1 MPGFTDRSQ
10 ITMNETWALCMQKAH
25 SACNLVNLVVE
36 ILVND
41 GRRGLSQMT
50 YNFQS
55 AYSLVSSQKEI

>member
-1 MPGFTDRSQ
+1 MPGSTDRSQ
-10 ITMNETWALCMQKAH
+10 IPMNETWALCMQKAH
-25 SACNLVNLVVE
+25 SACNLDNLVVE

-55 AYSLVSSQKEI
+55 VYSLVSS